1 MSIDLV
7 LHEFSTYYSKQANA
21 EREILSTMEDKL
33 RVSGFPYCGLRHLY
47 KRLIQPTEYTS
58 MGSDYYLGVGIATHS
73 SIQHALGY
81 GRQMYGNWKCVQP
94 GCQGARIF
102 SNISKCPACSSIMV
116 YKEFFLDLRSTFPN
130 LAVCLLD
137 GIFRDSKGHY
147 YVVDYKTTN
156 SKTAKLPAESTYLP
170 YLANIAQVRA
180 YCALIELRF
189 NIEIRG
195 WLLHYVARDKP
206 THIYKTFGDII
217 STKAKKRILAKIK
230 TYDKHY
236 GMVMNC
242 TDFSTVRT
250 LIEEKPCT
258 SREVYDKRYA
268 NFGGCPLSSICF
280 NSKRLITEVSSQWE
294 VKEPNFLTW
303 RRPSKLPLPKL

>member
-1 MSIDLV
+1 MVTTKAVKIKKI
-7 LHEFSTYYSKQANA
+7 HKIQKPSTVCDIQIADN
-21 EREILSTMEDKL
+21 ENLFVCNEITKKPIL
-33 RVSGFPYCGLRHLY
+33 
-47 KRLIQPTEYTS
+47 
-58 MGSDYYLGVGIATHS
+58 TH
-73 SIQHALGY
+73 
-81 GRQMYGNWKCVQP
+81 N
-94 GCQGARIF
+94 
-102 SNISKCPACSSIMV
+102 
-116 YKEFFLDLRSTFPN
+116 
-130 LAVCLLD
+130 
-137 GIFRDSKGHY
+137 
-147 YVVDYKTTN
+147 
-156 SKTAKLPAESTYLP
+156 
-170 YLANIAQVRA
+170 
-180 YCALIELRF
+180 CALIELRF